1 MSLATSTVKCILL
14 VFNFIFAL
22 SSLGICFLGFI
33 LYSKAATLRDVTGG
47 QLAILSSVLIV
58 TGAIVFFV
66 AFFGCCGVVRES
78 HCMIVFYTALLLVIF
93 LTEACLGVV
102 ALVNKTSLESSTE
115 QSLNKILADFYDNTE
130 KRTFFDRMQTD
141 LHCCGV
147 SGPPDWKDS
156 IPLSC
161 CNLENGKRSYCT
173 QEEIY
178 MVGCRD
184 IVAEQA
190 KGVASHIA
198 VVAMGVAFIKIVGI
212 IFSLCLINSIRN
224 DKRRGYA

>member
-102 ALVNKTSLESSTE
+102 AL
-115 QSLNKILADFYDNTE
+115 
-130 KRTFFDRMQTD
+130 